1 MKRTEIKSRIG
12 SIVKYKGVEY
22 RFSGCILRVDNEGKL
37 YYQAEITDMKCNSI
51 VICKMEE
58 IE

>member
-12 SIVKYKGVEY
+12 SMVKYKGVEY

-37 YYQAEITDMKCNSI
+37 YYQAELTDMRCNSLL
-51 VICKMEE
+51 ICKMEE
-58 IE
+58 TE